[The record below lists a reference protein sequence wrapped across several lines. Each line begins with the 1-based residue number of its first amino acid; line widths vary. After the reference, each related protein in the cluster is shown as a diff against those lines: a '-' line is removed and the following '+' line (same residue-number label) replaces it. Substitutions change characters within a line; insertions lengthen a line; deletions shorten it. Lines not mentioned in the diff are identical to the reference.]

1 MTESSDNQDVMFYQL
16 VLSLQAS
23 TMQHLG
29 KVMSQVSGKIE
40 RNLEAARYSVDMLEM
55 LQRKTANNL
64 NDDEKKML
72 DHVLYQLR
80 LNYVD
85 EVNKSE
91 SEEPTEKPADEPP
104 ADSAETASEP
114 PGSEESSAN
123 SDDSSTS
130 DKES

>member
-1 MTESSDNQDVMFYQL
+1 MTEPNDNQDVMFYQL

-55 LQRKTANNL
+55 LQRKTVNNL
-64 NDDEKKML
+64 SDDEKKML

-80 LNYVD
+80 LNYVE

-91 SEEPTEKPADEPP
+91 SGKSTEEPDDEPP
-104 ADSAETASEP
+104 ADSAETSSEP
-114 PGSEESSAN
+114 PGSEESSDN
-123 SDDSSTS
+123 SDDSGAS